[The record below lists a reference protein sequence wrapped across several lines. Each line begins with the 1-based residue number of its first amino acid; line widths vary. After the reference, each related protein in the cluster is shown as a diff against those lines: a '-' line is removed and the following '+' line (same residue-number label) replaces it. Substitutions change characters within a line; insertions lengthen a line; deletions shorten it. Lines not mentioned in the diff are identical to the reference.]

1 MKFNRD
7 KLIALTG
14 TVILH
19 VLVLFIL
26 LLFGMEHIRSNEE
39 EGLFVNFG
47 TVDEAQGLFEPE
59 GVESATEPTAPEPS
73 TPQTAEETLITQDTE
88 ASIALME
95 KKKAENLAKQ
105 KAAEEQRKL
114 EEARKLKAEQERKAA
129 EIRNQTASVFSRS
142 GSQSGD
148 QGNST
153 GSGNQ
158 GSTTGVPETGNT
170 TGGGMGYGSFS
181 LSGRN
186 IRGSLPRPNYAVQAE
201 GTVVV
206 QIIVNPSGNVVLAN
220 ISLQGT
226 NTENIQLREAAL
238 SAAKQAR
245 FNAISDNQNQSG
257 TITYRYLLK

>member
-26 LLFGMEHIRSNEE
+26 LFFGMEHIRSNEE

-142 GSQSGD
+142 GNQSGD

-158 GSTTGVPETGNT
+158 GSTTGVPETGKHDRWR
-170 TGGGMGYGSFS
+170 YG
-181 LSGRN
+181 
-186 IRGSLPRPNYAVQAE
+186 IRFFFTQWSKHSWFFAATQLCGASRRHCCC
-201 GTVVV
+201 
-206 QIIVNPSGNVVLAN
+206 
-220 ISLQGT
+220 T
-226 NTENIQLREAAL
+226 NHRKPIRKCCVSQ
-238 SAAKQAR
+238 
-245 FNAISDNQNQSG
+245 
-257 TITYRYLLK
+257 YLLTRDKYRKYSIA